1 MKSAGAAA
9 LYLHRPH
16 PGLGGWYLAWA
27 AYNAGGGRVSR
38 MIQRRGT
45 SDFWQLSDGKGL
57 AKETKHYVPKLIACA
72 LIAKHPKAF
81 GFADDEF
88 EYLAPIETEEVK
100 LTEAVD
106 LEVIARS
113 AEISADE
120 LRELNPELKR
130 WCTPP
135 ASAHQPYALRLPKG
149 SAQKFTENLQRLG

>member
-27 AYNAGGGRVSR
+27 AYNAGGGRLSR
-38 MIQRRGT
+38 VIQRRGT

-81 GFADDEF
+81 GVVDHEF
-88 EYLAPIETEEVK
+88 EDMLALETDEVR
-100 LTEAVD
+100 LTNAVD
-106 LEVIARS
+106 LESLDQA
-113 AEISADE
+113 A
-120 LRELNPELKR
+120 
-130 WCTPP
+130 
-135 ASAHQPYALRLPKG
+135 
-149 SAQKFTENLQRLG
+149 